1 MDLSIIRD
9 RCSLSESGCWEWRGA
24 TASGYPRAKINRK
37 LVSVHRLAYELAN
50 PGSETKGKDVCHKC
64 DNPRCCNPEHLFA
77 GTRRENMLDCKAK
90 GRLGTR
96 PRKYDQQFIE
106 SVREMLSQGIP
117 RREIS
122 RRLGWQWGSLYSFE
136 KRYGLR

>member
-9 RCSLSESGCWEWRGA
+9 RCSLSEAGCWDWRGA

-50 PGSETKGKDVCHKC
+50 PGIETKGKDICHRC

-90 GRLGTR
+90 GRLSYFVKYGEQYLR
-96 PRKYDQQFIE
+96 P
-106 SVREMLSQGIP
+106 VREMLSMGIP
-117 RREIS
+117 RREIT
-122 RRLGWQWGSLYSFE
+122 RRLGWQWGTLYRFE